1 MKKTF
6 PQTTKWS
13 FSLKKEFSAYSAHKT
28 HSNDLVKKSAIRS
41 QHKILFLVWE
51 WVVVCASKMQEA
63 TPLKTWFLSRLG
75 LTKFLALWEWKKKI
89 DKYWIWRS
97 PLESKSVPFLSSM
110 QFWNMQRILISNTFN
125 FWRTYEVFVS
135 ILENF

>member
-13 FSLKKEFSAYSAHKT
+13 FSLKKRIFSVVHKT
-28 HSNDLVKKSAIRS
+28 HSNDLVKKVQFDLNIKSCFWFVSSCVCIENARGNALKNLVFIKARVD
-41 QHKILFLVWE
+41 KILG
-51 WVVVCASKMQEA
+51 
-63 TPLKTWFLSRLG
+63 TLG
-75 LTKFLALWEWKKKI
+75 MKKKI

>member
-28 HSNDLVKKSAIRS
+28 HSNDLVKKVQFDLNIKSCFWFVSSCVCIENARGNALKNLVFIKARVD
-41 QHKILFLVWE
+41 KILG
-51 WVVVCASKMQEA
+51 
-63 TPLKTWFLSRLG
+63 TLG
-75 LTKFLALWEWKKKI
+75 MKKKI